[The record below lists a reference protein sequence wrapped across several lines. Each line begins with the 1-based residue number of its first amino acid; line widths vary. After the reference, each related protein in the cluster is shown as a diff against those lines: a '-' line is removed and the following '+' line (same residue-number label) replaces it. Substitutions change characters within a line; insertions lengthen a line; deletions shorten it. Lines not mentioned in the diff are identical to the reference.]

1 MGLSLSWV
9 WPINLNVNNGIPD
22 DRVAQSML
30 ELVLHL
36 VSRSKLKVLEKI
48 QQGTR
53 YS

>member
-1 MGLSLSWV
+1 
-9 WPINLNVNNGIPD
+9 
-22 DRVAQSML
+22 ML

-53 YS
+53 YSRKLVLHLDGNQGVNVQNFL